1 MNWSDFLQS
10 FTQPF
15 NIFVLVL
22 IVLVLFLLFLTFS
35 FKVSKKDYKK
45 DKAKEKDSLRLHIKG
60 INDEVAKLKK
70 DAKEQEKFNND
81 ALILFNLKT
90 DILQSFN
97 RDFEEEILEALYLIP
112 NKKFTAAIADI
123 DKNWNDRKEEI
134 QKKISTKFDEVE
146 KEIKSKNQK
155 IEELNLKIKEQEELL
170 KKHPDSVKK
179 VKIKIKKE

>member
-15 NIFVLVL
+15 NIFVLAL
-22 IVLVLFLLFLTFS
+22 IVLVLFLLFLLLS
-35 FKVSKKDYKK
+35 FKVSKKHYREDKDEERKSSIFHTKK
-45 DKAKEKDSLRLHIKG
+45 L
-60 INDEVAKLKK
+60 NDEVAELKK
-70 DAKEQEKFNND
+70 NAKEQETFNND
-81 ALILFNLKT
+81 AYILFNLKT

-97 RDFEEEILEALYLIP
+97 RDFEEEIMEALYLIP

-123 DKNWNDRKEEI
+123 DKKWNDRKEEI

-146 KEIKSKNQK
+146 KELEVKNQK
-155 IEELNLKIKEQEELL
+155 IEELNLKIKEQDELL
-170 KKHPDSVKK
+170 KKHPNSVKK